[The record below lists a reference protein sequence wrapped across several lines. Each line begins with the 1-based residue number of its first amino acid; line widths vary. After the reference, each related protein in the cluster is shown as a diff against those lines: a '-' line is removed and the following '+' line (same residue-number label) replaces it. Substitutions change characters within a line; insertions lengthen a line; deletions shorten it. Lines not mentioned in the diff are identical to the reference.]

1 MQSQVGVNQWWA
13 ALTVWA
19 VVNAVNV
26 SQAAGFLSRVR
37 REAWTQTTPSAT

>member
-26 SQAAGFLSRVR
+26 HRRRASSRGCAPQ
-37 REAWTQTTPSAT
+37 AWT